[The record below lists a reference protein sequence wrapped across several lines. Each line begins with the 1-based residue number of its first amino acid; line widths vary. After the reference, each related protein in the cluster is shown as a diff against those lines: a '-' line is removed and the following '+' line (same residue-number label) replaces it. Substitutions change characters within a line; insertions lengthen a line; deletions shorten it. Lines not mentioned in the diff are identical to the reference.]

1 MYRCSG
7 HFYTAGQHTLMDFQS
22 VITGSAERWDQ
33 GWMDI
38 DHTVSVFCD
47 HFCRNHYKESGQ
59 YDQIRLQSIYSLHK
73 FLIENLT
80 AFIIFWRNAL
90 IRNAVFLGTLQCIC
104 IFIITD
110 HTGDLRVRDHAGIYR
125 IYDCLQIRS
134 AAGYQ
139 NYDI

>member
-1 MYRCSG
+1 
-7 HFYTAGQHTLMDFQS
+7 
-22 VITGSAERWDQ
+22 
-33 GWMDI
+33 MDI

-134 AAGYQ
+134 TAGYQ